1 MKNYLHYHLQNINRV
16 IDLLQ
21 NMKTTIETI
30 QKLVASIDIQKVN
43 PKEMK
48 SALETLKVIVSAVDV
63 DKLDAWYI
71 TIFFNI
77 FILKLLIG
85 F

>member
-1 MKNYLHYHLQNINRV
+1 
-16 IDLLQ
+16 
-21 NMKTTIETI
+21 MKTTIETI

-71 TIFFNI
+71 TIIVKIFLFFKLFSGLC
-77 FILKLLIG
+77 FILFLQSLYLLPKV
-85 F
+85 